1 MGAVLL
7 PPYSKTNY
15 VWRSLHDQK
24 LVPED
29 LRVLL
34 SRVQITPGVLRVT
47 VGNVAEVVPEVT
59 SVSGLLRLGRNGHG
73 RTLGGHGLLLQL
85 LTNLHALRS
94 LCISRGLIG
103 DRVRTILTEELTG
116 VISEDVGISQDRFI
130 SFVLISES
138 FKQVNGFVKLC
149 V

>member
-29 LRVLL
+29 LRILL
-34 SRVQITPGVLRVT
+34 GRVQITPGVLGVT
-47 VGNVAEVVPEVT
+47 VGNVAEVVPEIA
-59 SVSGLLRLGRNGHG
+59 SVGGLLGLGRNGHR
-73 RTLGGHGLLLQL
+73 RTLRSHGLLLQL
-85 LTNLHALRS
+85 LTNLNALRG

-103 DRVRTILTEELTG
+103 DRVRAILTEELTG
-116 VISEDVGISQDRFI
+116 VISEDVGIRQNRFI
-130 SFVLISES
+130 SSVLIRES
-138 FKQVNGFVKLC
+138 FEQSNSFVKL
-149 V
+149 